1 MSEIEKEDTRV
12 YEPRLHNPKT
22 DRVIIYNDRESEIAN
37 LSSKGVLTYREV
49 HCADVYRQLWETIE
63 LKSRGDNT
71 GLQQYGCRIQQS
83 KAKDSGDMRLVALD
97 KMNYVNSVIG
107 ENNADALQHICGMG
121 YTIKQYSRKLGISSR
136 RVSTRLKIALNE
148 ALYPL
153 GLKDDPSTIRKH
165 GKA

>member
-1 MSEIEKEDTRV
+1 MSDIEKEDIRSYQPRV
-12 YEPRLHNPKT
+12 HNSKT
-22 DRVIIYNDRESEIAN
+22 DRVIVYNDRESEIAN
-37 LSSKGVLTYREV
+37 LSSKGVLTYLEV
-49 HCADVYRQLWETIE
+49 ESADAYRSLWEIIE

-107 ENNADALQHICGMG
+107 ERNTDILQHICGQG
-121 YTIKQYSRKLGISSR
+121 YTIKQYSRKSGISPR
-136 RVSTRLKIALNE
+136 KTANRLRTALNE
-148 ALYPL
+148 AFIPL
-153 GLKDDPSTIRKH
+153 GLKSDPSTIRKH